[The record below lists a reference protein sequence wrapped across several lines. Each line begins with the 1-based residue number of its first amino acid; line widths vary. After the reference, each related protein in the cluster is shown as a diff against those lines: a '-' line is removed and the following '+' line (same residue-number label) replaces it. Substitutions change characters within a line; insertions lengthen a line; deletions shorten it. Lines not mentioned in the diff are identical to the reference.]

1 MYMSMVWQ
9 LTLDLSVFVAVGGLQ
24 RNIVSNVGSFI
35 ICTYVYNIVYIVC
48 IVYMCILECVYICLC
63 RLYIYIYIWI
73 CYLYLV
79 LLLGQAWW
87 TITSKCLCDHWS
99 CPYWALL
106 PKKKKIL
113 QAHSHWPV
121 SPARGTY
128 SGCYNPCSV
137 VLSWG
142 YVSPA
147 RGTDSGCY
155 NPCSIILR
163 CGIDLGVQ
171 TKVGLQLPR
180 PRYFG
185 RGSAHAPCEVWLRS
199 CVFLPRTK

>member
-1 MYMSMVWQ
+1 MYVHMY
-9 LTLDLSVFVAVGGLQ
+9 
-24 RNIVSNVGSFI
+24 
-35 ICTYVYNIVYIVC
+35 ICTY
-48 IVYMCILECVYICLC
+48 ILFCCSGRLGKQSQVNACVILS
-63 RLYIYIYIWI
+63 L
-73 CYLYLV
+73 LSLV
-79 LLLGQAWW
+79 AKEEQ
-87 TITSKCLCDHWS
+87 
-99 CPYWALL
+99 
-106 PKKKKIL
+106 IL

-155 NPCSIILR
+155 NTCSIIRR
-163 CGIDLGVQ
+163 CGVDLVVQ

-185 RGSAHAPCEVWLRS
+185 RGRAHAPCEVWLRS